1 MTCKTCGE
9 KPKNTAKDFTKAVI
23 EIDNPE
29 TLVLLRKV
37 VIPASMGTEVQVPAA
52 IGKYKNVI
60 LYYEA
65 NKHTYVYSSDGIPT
79 LLEVDIPQELW
90 DRIETLEEGLGHEAE
105 VRATADARLQQEL
118 DDFKNSPDV
127 VDIVATYA
135 ALEAYDPSGLG
146 DKDVIR
152 VLADETHDGQSTY
165 YRWNLSSQT
174 WTYIGAVGDYYTKT
188 QVNNLLATK
197 QDELTPG
204 ANIAIEDESG
214 ALIISATDTTYS
226 AFTGTD
232 GQTAGVAGLVP
243 APATT
248 DAGKVL
254 GADGSWVTGGPSV
267 VQSTGTSTADV
278 MSQVATS
285 QLIYPQGDETSKNK
299 IRIGYG
305 AAAISTYSVAIG
317 TSAYAAQIGSVALGK
332 SANSAHTHSIALGDD
347 SKTKRIGELFIG
359 CENNNYGYNNTKLRV
374 IGGVHS
380 PVNDDDA
387 ATKGY
392 VDSVAPIITLQTTD
406 PGEGAPLAA
415 NHFIGVYDA

>member
-1 MTCKTCGE
+1 MTCNACGE

-90 DRIETLEEGLGHEAE
+90 DRIATLEEGLGHETE
-105 VRATADARLQQEL
+105 VRAAADARLQQEL

-135 ALEAYDPSGLG
+135 ALEAYDTSGLG

-174 WTYIGAVGDYYTKT
+174 WTYIGAVGDYYTKA
-188 QVNNLLATK
+188 QVNDLLATK

-204 ANIAIEDESG
+204 ANITIEDEGG
-214 ALIISATDTTYS
+214 ALTISATDTTYS
-226 AFTGTD
+226 VFTGTD
-232 GQTAGVAGLVP
+232 GQTAGVSGLVP

-267 VQSTGTSTADV
+267 VQSTGTSTTDV

-285 QLIYPQGDETSKNK
+285 QLIYPQGEETTKNK
-299 IRIGYG
+299 VRMGLY
-305 AAAISTYSVAIG
+305 ASASSTQAIAIG
-317 TSAYAAQIGSVALGK
+317 A
-332 SANSAHTHSIALGDD
+332 SANSTGTGGIAIGANSATTWNNSIALGRDA
-347 SKTKRIGELFIG
+347 KAKRIGELFIG
-359 CENNNYGYNNTKLRV
+359 CANNNYGYNATKLRV

-406 PGEGAPLAA
+406 PGEGASLAA